1 VKHMIFFLFALAA
14 LAALVGQGA
23 APAAVEAAQLPA
35 SHLLEPASRDPLMV
49 EALSW
54 TAVGSLAHARAEHTA
69 TLLSD
74 GRVLVVGGFAS
85 GSALASTEIYDPA
98 TGRWSQAAPLQQP
111 RYRHTA
117 TLLLDGRVLVAGGQ
131 YGGVNVPLASVE
143 LYDPHANTWS
153 AGASLPNGSLQH
165 TATLMQD
172 GTVLLTG
179 GFDGGDYLAGT
190 LRYDPAT
197 NLWVTLAPMATRRTF
212 HSATLLS
219 NGKVLVVGGFHYDG
233 PPAASVSSAE
243 LYDPQTNIWSSAG
256 NLLEGRENHS
266 ATLLPDG
273 RVLVA
278 GGDDV
283 LAFSLA
289 SSEIY
294 DPTAATWVNAPPVDG
309 LTTPR
314 RYHAATLLPNGRL
327 LVTGGE
333 YWGANAALNTSEL
346 YNPATN
352 LWTNAGNLSQ
362 GRRHHTSTLLANGSV
377 LVAGGYNAAFVALA
391 SAEVLDDPQRVTA
404 ATNDSI
410 NTARSQHAATL
421 LLDGRVLVTG
431 GGGSSGPLSSA
442 ELYDRAT
449 NSWSFTGSMNVA
461 RAFHTATL
469 LPDGRVLVA
478 GGMTLGGAALY
489 SAEVYDPK
497 TATWSYVGS
506 MLGSAPDGRAM
517 HSATLLADGRV
528 LVAGG
533 QADVGTLVSNVE
545 IFDPQTN
552 AWSDADPLPV
562 ARSTHK
568 ATLMKDGNV
577 FLTGGYRL
585 GPTATVDVYDPE
597 SDAWHVL
604 GAPMLTARILHTATL
619 LPDGRLLVAGG
630 INQGN
635 WLATTELF
643 DPATG
648 SWSAGAPLTYGRA
661 GHTATL
667 MPGGRV
673 VFTGGYNALVNL
685 PEVYDLQTN
694 STWAINVGE
703 PRRSYHTATL
713 MPNGRVLAVGGF
725 GSNHLTWTSEVWYN
739 TGHETAW
746 QPALNPV
753 ASLLPLGAPFTLTGS
768 GWRGFNYSGAGGGAA
783 TTAAT
788 NYPLVQIRRIDNE
801 EILWLPAAAFGAT
814 AFTSQPLAGIQR
826 GPVLVTVFVN
836 GIPSASRVTVVADG
850 FRLHL
855 PLIIR

>member
-1 VKHMIFFLFALAA
+1 MNRFILFLISLITLAA
-14 LAALVGQGA
+14 AASQGA
-23 APAAVEAAQLPA
+23 APASVEAAQLPG
-35 SHLLEPASRDPLMV
+35 SILLEASDRDPLSV
-49 EALSW
+49 EALTW
-54 TAVGSLAHARAEHTA
+54 TTVGSLSQARAEHTA

-74 GRVLVVGGFAS
+74 GRVLVAGGFAS
-85 GSALASTEIYDPA
+85 GSPLASSEIYDPA
-98 TGRWSQAAPLQQP
+98 TGRWSPAAPLQQP

-131 YGGVNVPLASVE
+131 YGGVNAPLSSVE
-143 LYDPHANTWS
+143 LYDPYANTWS

-179 GFDGGDYLAGT
+179 GFDEGDYLARA

-197 NLWVTLAPMATRRTF
+197 NLWITLAPMATRRTF

-233 PPAASVSSAE
+233 PPAAPVSSAE
-243 LYDPQTNIWSSAG
+243 LYDPQTNTWSSAG
-256 NLLEGRENHS
+256 NLLEGREHHS

-283 LAFSLA
+283 LAVSLA

-314 RYHAATLLPNGRL
+314 RFHAATLLPNGRV

-333 YWGANAALNTSEL
+333 YWGPNAALNSSEL

-362 GRRHHTSTLLANGSV
+362 GRRQHTSTLLANGSV
-377 LVAGGYNAAFVALA
+377 LVAGGYNAAFVAVA

-404 ATNDSI
+404 ATNDSL
-410 NTARSQHAATL
+410 NTARSRHTATL
-421 LLDGRVLVTG
+421 LLDGRVLVAG
-431 GGGSSGPLSSA
+431 GGGGSGPLSSA

-449 NSWSFTGSMNVA
+449 NSWSLTGSMNVA

-469 LPDGRVLVA
+469 LTDGRVLVA
-478 GGMTLGGAALY
+478 GGMTSGGAALY
-489 SAEVYDPK
+489 SAEVYDPQ

-506 MLGSAPDGRAM
+506 MLGSAPDGRAL

-533 QADVGTLVSNVE
+533 QEDVSTLISSVE

-552 AWSDADPLPV
+552 SWSDADPLPV
-562 ARSTHK
+562 ARSTHR
-568 ATLMKDGNV
+568 ATLMKDGTV

-585 GPTATVDVYDPE
+585 GPTAIVDVYDPE
-597 SDAWHVL
+597 TDAWHIL
-604 GAPMLTARILHTATL
+604 GDPMPTARIIHTATL
-619 LPDGRLLVAGG
+619 LPDGRLLVASG
-630 INQGN
+630 INQGT

-673 VFTGGYNALVNL
+673 VFTGGYNALVNI

-694 STWAINVGE
+694 STRAINIGE

-713 MPNGRVLAVGGF
+713 MPNGRVLVVGGY
-725 GSNHLTWTSEVWYN
+725 GIAQLTWTSEVWYN
-739 TGHETAW
+739 TGHQTVW
-746 QPALNPV
+746 QPALNTPP
-753 ASLLPLGAPFTLTGS
+753 ASLALGAPVSLSGS
-768 GWRGFNYSGAGGGAA
+768 HWRGFNYSGAA
-783 TTAAT
+783 TTSAT
-788 NYPLVQIRRIDNE
+788 NHPLVQIRRIDNE
-801 EILWLPAAAFGAT
+801 ATIWLPAAAFT
-814 AFTSQPLAGIQR
+814 STSYLSQPLAGNQR
-826 GPVLVTVFVN
+826 GPALVTVFVN
-836 GIPSASRVTVVADG
+836 GIPSAAQTTVVADS
-850 FRLHL
+850 FRLFL
-855 PLIIR
+855 PMVIK